1 MDINKIIDQLR
12 AHPDFPKMGM
22 IASHLGIVRGTSL
35 NGREVKEIEVEF
47 HQDKIDAISKD
58 IKALPGIFEVLI
70 RTFDG
75 RLKVGD
81 EIMFVAVGGDIR
93 DHVFPALVETV
104 NRIKKEG
111 TAKKEIF

>member
-1 MDINKIIDQLR
+1 MDINKMIDKLKM
-12 AHPDFPKMGM
+12 HPDFSKMGM

-35 NGREVKEIEVEF
+35 NGRDVKAIEVEF
-47 HQDKIDAISKD
+47 HQDKIDNIAKD
-58 IKALPGIFEVLI
+58 AKKLPGIVEVLI
-70 RTFDG
+70 ETFGG

-81 EIMFVAVGGDIR
+81 EVMFVAVGGDIR

-111 TAKKEIF
+111 TTKKEIF